1 MQIFQIDPTRDARWA
16 ELVERHPK
24 ASVFHTAGWI
34 KALRCTYGYE
44 PLAFT
49 TSSPN
54 SDLKNGLVFCRVSS
68 WLTGRRLVS
77 LPFSDHCEPLCDS
90 ADDLNFVIRY
100 LQATLQ
106 HQNWRYLE
114 VRPVNGD
121 FNHTRD
127 ANTFVPSATHFLHV
141 LDLRPDLDEL
151 FKSLD
156 KDSVQRRI
164 QRAERAGLIEKRGR
178 SEQLLKEFYALF
190 ALTRGRH
197 QLPPTPYTWFQ
208 TLIDCLGET
217 LEIRVAYQ
225 EKTPITAIL
234 TLRYKDALYYKYGC
248 SDARFNKLG
257 ATPWLLWRAIADGK
271 SSGAIRF
278 DMGRTEQENAGL
290 LTFKNHWVAQPQR
303 LVYWRFPDL
312 SSVDSVGGW
321 KLKMA
326 KRVFSS
332 MPDGLRTI
340 AGRLI
345 YRHIG

>member
-1 MQIFQIDPTRDARWA
+1 MKIFQIDPTRDARWA

-54 SDLKNGLVFCRVSS
+54 SDLENGLVFCRVNS

-77 LPFSDHCEPLCDS
+77 LPFSDHCEPLCES

-100 LQATLQ
+100 LQATFQ

-121 FNHTRD
+121 FKHNGD

-156 KDSVQRRI
+156 K
-164 QRAERAGLIEKRGR
+164 
-178 SEQLLKEFYALF
+178 
-190 ALTRGRH
+190 
-197 QLPPTPYTWFQ
+197 
-208 TLIDCLGET
+208 
-217 LEIRVAYQ
+217 
-225 EKTPITAIL
+225 
-234 TLRYKDALYYKYGC
+234 
-248 SDARFNKLG
+248 
-257 ATPWLLWRAIADGK
+257 
-271 SSGAIRF
+271 
-278 DMGRTEQENAGL
+278 
-290 LTFKNHWVAQPQR
+290 
-303 LVYWRFPDL
+303 
-312 SSVDSVGGW
+312 
-321 KLKMA
+321 
-326 KRVFSS
+326 
-332 MPDGLRTI
+332 
-340 AGRLI
+340 
-345 YRHIG
+345 